1 MGQAGNKG
9 LGTSLLYTV
18 QLQFRKFLTFH
29 MNGTAMK
36 ASRSAFVSGRLS

>member
-18 QLQFRKFLTFH
+18 QLRIRKILAVH
-29 MNGTAMK
+29 MNGT
-36 ASRSAFVSGRLS
+36 SEG